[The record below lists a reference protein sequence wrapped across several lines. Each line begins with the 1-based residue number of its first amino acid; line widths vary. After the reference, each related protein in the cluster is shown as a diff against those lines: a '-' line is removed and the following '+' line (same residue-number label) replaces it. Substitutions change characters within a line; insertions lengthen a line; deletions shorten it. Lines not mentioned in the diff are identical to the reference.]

1 LRGLVP
7 DEVEIWLDGGHNP
20 AAGRAVA
27 ESVADL
33 NDRVPKSLVLV
44 VGMLKSKEAAGFVRP
59 FAGLAARI
67 IAIAI
72 PEEENAFP
80 AEALKSASEAEG
92 IPAETAPS
100 IEEAVRRAGAHP
112 ASPRILI
119 CGSLYLA
126 GRVLALHR
134 GEAVSGVTGIG
145 RP

>member
-1 LRGLVP
+1 VP

-20 AAGRAVA
+20 AAGRALA

-33 NDRVPKSLVLV
+33 NDRVPKPLVLI
-44 VGMLKSKEAAGFVRP
+44 VGMLKSKDAAGFVRP

-67 IAIAI
+67 VAIAI
-72 PEEENAFP
+72 PEEQNALP
-80 AEALKSASEAEG
+80 AEVLQSVSEAEG

-100 IEEAVRRAGAHP
+100 IEEAVRRAGANP
-112 ASPRILI
+112 GSPRILI

-134 GEAVSGVTGIG
+134 GEAVSGVSGSG